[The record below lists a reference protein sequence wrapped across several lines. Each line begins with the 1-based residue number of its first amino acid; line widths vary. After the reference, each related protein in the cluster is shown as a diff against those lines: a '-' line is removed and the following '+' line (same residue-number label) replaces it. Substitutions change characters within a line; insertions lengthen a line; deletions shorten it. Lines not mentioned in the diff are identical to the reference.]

1 MGVMKGM
8 TEVCQYLSRG
18 GLGGVV
24 EECALEIRKVY
35 LHFFFQKFQLVDTR
49 FNPEINKSY

>member
-24 EECALEIRKVY
+24 EECALEIRKNISPSIVSACRH
-35 LHFFFQKFQLVDTR
+35 LF
-49 FNPEINKSY
+49 